1 MHLFYSLDIS
11 SDIYVLSAEESRHC
25 IKVLRLKSG
34 DVVHLSDGKGNLYKT
49 KIKDVDVKKCS
60 LEILEVTNEYG
71 KKDYKIHI
79 AVAPTKNINRF
90 EWFLEKAT
98 EIGID
103 QITPLICEHS
113 ERRIIKPER
122 LNRVIIAAMKQ
133 SLKAYLPMLNPPQS
147 FANFIDQK
155 FDSERYIA
163 YSSKNYRNNLKDLY
177 KKQKDAVIMIGP
189 EGDFSNQEV
198 GMAIQSGF
206 KPISLGPA
214 RLRTETAALVTCHTI
229 NLINL

>member
-11 SDIYVLSAEESRHC
+11 SDIYVLSAEESLHC
-25 IKVLRLKSG
+25 IKVLRLKSR
-34 DVVHLSDGKGNLYKT
+34 DVVHLSDGKGKLYKT

-60 LEILEVTNEYG
+60 LEILDVTKEYG
-71 KKDYKIHI
+71 KKDYKVHI

-122 LNRVIIAAMKQ
+122 LNRVIISAMKQ
-133 SLKAYLPMLNPPQS
+133 SLKAYLPILNPPQS
-147 FANFIDQK
+147 FADFIDQK
-155 FDSERYIA
+155 FDSEKYIA
-163 YSSKNYRNNLKDLY
+163 YCSEDYRDNLKTLY
-177 KKQKDAVIMIGP
+177 QKQKDAVIMIGP
-189 EGDFSNQEV
+189 EGDFSEQEISI
-198 GMAIQSGF
+198 AIKSGF
-206 KPISLGPA
+206 KPVNLGLE
-214 RLRTETAALVTCHTI
+214 RLRTETAAVVACHTI